1 MVVLTIGLHGFAA
14 MSSGSSITLVDF
26 RWFARISR
34 ETSLSVKIGGG
45 LSEKLHVSS
54 RVRVLT
60 RGLSGSSL
68 LSLWACP
75 SWTLL

>member
-1 MVVLTIGLHGFAA
+1 DCFILPWLGLTRIQMVVLTIGLHGLAA

-45 LSEKLHVSS
+45 LSEK
-54 RVRVLT
+54 
-60 RGLSGSSL
+60 
-68 LSLWACP
+68 
-75 SWTLL
+75 